1 MNMNVMYNMIDNP
14 FETLYYLDELVSVL
28 SSENT
33 DVVIEEDL
41 DALALEA
48 FVDSLFQDVVDLVYL
63 DALDQVGGG

>member
-41 DALALEA
+41 EDRK
-48 FVDSLFQDVVDLVYL
+48 SVV
-63 DALDQVGGG
+63 